1 MPLETGSLVGVLV
14 AVAVVALLVVG
25 VVRFASGAEARARR
39 AAEHG
44 ESAGSGMFGEL
55 VEIFQPSRTHVTTE
69 KERVRLDVVQ
79 RPAEGLPFGVD
90 LDSGVAYLPGRDGAT
105 EAGPEGVP
113 TPGGR
118 PSGEGPVAP
127 DR

>member
-14 AVAVVALLVVG
+14 ALAVVVLLVVG

-55 VEIFQPSRTHVTTE
+55 VEIFQPSRTHVTAE

-90 LDSGVAYLPGRDGAT
+90 LDSGVAYLPGRDGAPD
-105 EAGPEGVP
+105 AGPEGVP
-113 TPGGR
+113 TPGGL
-118 PSGEGPVAP
+118 PLGEGPVAP